1 LEVVDDE
8 GAGVALGGSRERAV
22 LALLLLS
29 PNRVVSAER
38 LADDLW
44 GDRPPEGTAHALRV
58 HVSRLRK
65 MLREAGA
72 EGIVVTQPPGYLVRV
87 DPAAV
92 DAIRFESFVAQAR
105 EQAAGGDQEQAAA
118 ILREALGLWRG
129 PALADVAD
137 APLARAEAARLEEGR
152 LTALEDRVEADLA
165 CGRHGQLVA
174 ELDALT
180 RAHPLRERLWAQ
192 RMVALYRAGRQ
203 AEALRAYQEL
213 RAMLGEE
220 LGLEPSGTL
229 QRLEGAILRHEPE
242 LDWPPAGTAE
252 HPSIPV
258 RPVPSV
264 PGGVVTFLFTD
275 LVGSTELLDS
285 LGEDAAEA
293 LRRTYFSLLRRAV
306 ADAGGEEVK
315 SLGDGLMVVFAS
327 PLAALRC
334 SVAIQEA
341 IAEHN
346 RSTEHVLRVRVG
358 LHAGEPV
365 QAEEDFFGTAVVV
378 AKRLC
383 DQAEGGQ
390 ILASALVA
398 DLVGSRGGFQLASLG
413 PLTVKGLASPVPTV
427 TVEWQSPEAEDEE
440 PGRGREPL
448 PAPPMPALLTEM
460 GRLFVGRDPELK
472 QLDQLWMEA
481 EAGELRLA
489 LLSGEPGVGKT
500 RLAGEFARRV
510 HTDGSTVLAG
520 RCDEDLGVPYQPFVE
535 ALQHFVQHAPPP
547 QLGRR
552 LGRRAGELV
561 RVHPDLA
568 ERLRGLAPPLRSDP
582 ETERYR
588 LFEAVA
594 GWLAAA
600 SSDQPILLVLD
611 DLQWAT
617 KPTLLLLRHV
627 MRSAERR
634 HLLILGIY
642 RDSELSHDHPL
653 VELLADFRRQ
663 PDVERLGLSGLDEA
677 DIARFMAQ
685 AAGHDLDDEFLALA
699 RIIHSETEGNPFFV
713 REVIRHLTETGGIE
727 QRDGRWGTRLP
738 VDELIVPE
746 GIREVVGRRLGRLS
760 DDANHALRVAAVA
773 GPEFELPVVGAA
785 GELEEESLLSA
796 LEEAIVAR
804 LLVEVPG
811 PVPRHRFTHAL
822 VRGTL
827 YAGLS
832 AARRVTLHRKVA
844 EAIETVHPASDDHLP
859 ALAYHWARAAAPAAE
874 TDRAVDY
881 AARAG
886 DRALAQLAHDE
897 AAAYYA
903 SALEL
908 LDATGADPD
917 DPRRLE
923 LLISRGEAQRRAGDP
938 GHRETLLDAAQLAK
952 ERGDAQALARAA
964 LANSRGNMYS
974 SAFSIDT
981 ARVAVL
987 EAAIDAMSREDPAL
1001 RARLLANLG
1010 LELCWEADPR
1020 RRMAL
1025 SDEALGVARE
1035 LGDHRTL
1042 SHVLLAR
1049 DYTITAADN
1058 VDERLAATTE
1068 LLALAEV
1075 LEDPVVTSRAL
1086 TLRLKAAMERADVA
1100 EVEHCLAR
1108 NQAVVTDLGQPALT
1122 WSVMVQHAGLTLLR
1136 GDLATAEA
1144 EILAAYEHAMAT
1156 GQPDATIFFIAQH
1169 LLLRLDQGR
1178 LPEIE
1183 ETVRQVVERTGSPA
1197 VKAVYGNLLTE
1208 TDRWHEAGEVF
1219 DGLAATGFAAPPN
1232 NVLWLRN
1239 AAECACLCA
1248 RLGKAASAP
1257 TLRSMLEPYADQL
1270 VVIAQGGAISG
1281 SVAHYLGLL
1290 AATTRDWNDA
1300 EAYFAAAAATYERI
1314 GAPAWLART
1323 RLEWARMLLARAEAK
1338 DGERASDLLQHALA
1352 TARELGLVTIER
1364 EAASLLHDTT
1374 AFSGPQGP

>member
-1 LEVVDDE
+1 VEFRILGPLEVVDDG
-8 GAGVALGGSRERAV
+8 GAGLAVGGSRERAV

-29 PNRVVSAER
+29 ANRVVSSER
-38 LADDLW
+38 LAEDLW
-44 GDRPPEGTAHALRV
+44 GERPPDGAAHALRV

-65 MLREAGA
+65 ALREAGCD
-72 EGIVVTQPPGYLVRV
+72 EIVVTQAPGYLVRV

-92 DAIRFESFVAQAR
+92 DAARFESLVAMAR
-105 EQAAGGDQEQAAA
+105 EQAAGGDQGQAAA
-118 ILREALGLWRG
+118 TLRTALGLWRG

-137 APLARAEAARLEEGR
+137 APLARAEAARLEEAR
-152 LTALEDRVEADLA
+152 LAALEDRVEADLA

-213 RAMLGEE
+213 RTFLGEE
-220 LGLEPSGTL
+220 LGLEPSSTL
-229 QRLEGAILRHEPE
+229 QSLEGAILRHEPE
-242 LDWPPAGTAE
+242 LDWPPAGSAERVPMPTA
-252 HPSIPV
+252 PV
-258 RPVPSV
+258 SSV

-285 LGEDAAEA
+285 LGEDAAED
-293 LRRTYFSLLRRAV
+293 LRRTYFSLLRQAV

-315 SLGDGLMVVFAS
+315 NLGDGLMMVFSS

-346 RSTEHVLRVRVG
+346 RSTVQHGLRVRVG

-365 QAEEDFFGTAVVV
+365 RAENDFFGTAVVV

-383 DQAEGGQ
+383 DRAEGGQ
-390 ILASALVA
+390 ILASGLVA
-398 DLVGSRGGFQLASLG
+398 DLVGSRGGYRFASLG
-413 PLTVKGLASPVPTV
+413 PLTLKGLASPVPTV
-427 TVEWQSPEAEDEE
+427 ALEWQGPEAEHEE
-440 PGRGREPL
+440 LERAGEPQGAL
-448 PAPPMPALLTEM
+448 PMPALLTEM

-472 QLDQLWMEA
+472 QLERLWMEA
-481 EAGELRLA
+481 EAEEPRLA
-489 LLSGEPGVGKT
+489 FLSGEPGVGKT

-510 HTDGSTVLAG
+510 HSNGSTVLAG

-535 ALQHFVQHAPPP
+535 ALHHFVQHTAPT

-552 LGRRAGELV
+552 LGRGAGELV
-561 RVHPDLA
+561 RIYPELA

-594 GWLAAA
+594 AWLAAA
-600 SSDQPILLVLD
+600 STNQPVLLVLD

-627 MRSAERR
+627 MRSAEPRR
-634 HLLILGIY
+634 LLILGIY
-642 RDSELSHDHPL
+642 RDTELAADHPL
-653 VELLADFRRQ
+653 VELLADLRRR
-663 PDVERLGLSGLDEA
+663 PGVERLGLSGLDET
-677 DIARFMAQ
+677 DVVRFMTR
-685 AAGHDLDDEFLALA
+685 AAGHDLDDEVLGLA
-699 RIIHSETEGNPFFV
+699 RIIHTETEGNPFFV

-738 VDELIVPE
+738 AGELVVPE

-760 DDANHALRVAAVA
+760 GDANHALRVAAVV
-773 GPEFELPVVGAA
+773 GPEFDLPVIGAA
-785 GELEEESLLSA
+785 GELGDETLLSA
-796 LEEAIVAR
+796 LEEAMAAR
-804 LLVEVPG
+804 LVVEVPG
-811 PVPRHRFTHAL
+811 PMPRHRFTHAL

-827 YAGLS
+827 YGSLS
-832 AARRVTLHRKVA
+832 TARRVTLHRKVA
-844 EAIETVHPASDDHLP
+844 EAIEALHPASDDHLP

-874 TDRAVDY
+874 TDRAVSY
-881 AARAG
+881 ATRAG

-908 LDATGADPD
+908 LDASGADAD

-938 GHRETLLDAAQLAK
+938 SHRETLLEAAHLA
-952 ERGDAQALARAA
+952 EQRGDGPALARAA

-974 SAFSIDT
+974 AAFSVDT
-981 ARVAVL
+981 ARVAAL
-987 EAAIDAMSREDPAL
+987 EAAIDAMGRGDLAL

-1025 SDEALGVARE
+1025 SDEALGAARE

-1042 SHVLLAR
+1042 AHVLLAR
-1049 DYTITAADN
+1049 DYTITAPDN

-1086 TLRLKAAMERADVA
+1086 TLRLKAAMELADLA
-1100 EVEHCLAR
+1100 EVERCLAR
-1108 NQAVVTDLGQPALT
+1108 NQALVTDLGQPGLT

-1156 GQPDATIFFIAQH
+1156 GQPDAAIFFIAQH
-1169 LLLRLDQGR
+1169 FLLRLDQGR

-1183 ETVRQVVERTGSPA
+1183 ETLRQVVERTGSPG
-1197 VKAVYGNLLTE
+1197 VKAAYGNGLAE
-1208 TDRWHEAGEVF
+1208 ADRWHEAGEIF
-1219 DGLAATGFAAPPN
+1219 DELAATGFAAPPN
-1232 NVLWLRN
+1232 NVLWLRS
-1239 AAECACLCA
+1239 ATECACLCA

-1270 VVIAQGGAISG
+1270 VVVAQGGAVSG
-1281 SVAHYLGLL
+1281 SVAYYLGLL
-1290 AATTRDWNDA
+1290 ATTTTDWNDA
-1300 EAYFAAAAATYERI
+1300 EAYFTASAAIYERM
-1314 GAPAWLART
+1314 GAPTWLART
-1323 RLEWARMLLARAEAK
+1323 QLEWGRMLLAR
-1338 DGERASDLLQHALA
+1338 GEPGDDKRADELLHRALG
-1352 TARELGLVTIER
+1352 TARELGLPYVER
-1364 EAASLLHDTT
+1364 SAASLL
-1374 AFSGPQGP
+1374 S

>member
-1 LEVVDDE
+1 VEFRILGPLEVVGDG
-8 GAGVALGGSRERAV
+8 GAGLAVGGSRERSV

-29 PNRVVSAER
+29 ANRVVSSER
-38 LADDLW
+38 LAEDLW
-44 GDRPPEGTAHALRV
+44 GERPPDGPAHALRV

-65 MLREAGA
+65 ALREAGCD
-72 EGIVVTQPPGYLVRV
+72 EIVVTQAPGYLVRV

-92 DAIRFESFVAQAR
+92 DAVRFESLVATAR
-105 EQAAGGDQEQAAA
+105 EQAAGGDQGQAAA
-118 ILREALGLWRG
+118 TLRTALGLWRG

-137 APLARAEAARLEEGR
+137 APLARAEAARLEEAR
-152 LTALEDRVEADLA
+152 LAALEDRVEADLA

-192 RMVALYRAGRQ
+192 RVVALYRAGRQ

-213 RAMLGEE
+213 RTFLGEE
-220 LGLEPSGTL
+220 LGLEPSSTL
-229 QRLEGAILRHEPE
+229 QNLEGAILRHEPE
-242 LDWPPAGTAE
+242 LDWPPAGSAERVPTALV
-252 HPSIPV
+252 S
-258 RPVPSV
+258 SV

-285 LGEDAAEA
+285 LGEDAAED
-293 LRRTYFSLLRRAV
+293 LRRTYFSLLRQAV

-315 SLGDGLMVVFAS
+315 NLGDGLMMVFSS

-346 RSTEHVLRVRVG
+346 RSTVQHGLRVRVG

-365 QAEEDFFGTAVVV
+365 RAENDFFGTAVVV

-390 ILASALVA
+390 ILASGLVA
-398 DLVGSRGGFQLASLG
+398 DLAGSRGGYRFASLG
-413 PLTVKGLASPVPTV
+413 PLTLKGLASPVPTV
-427 TVEWQSPEAEDEE
+427 ALEWQGPEAEDEE
-440 PGRGREPL
+440 LERAGEPQ
-448 PAPPMPALLTEM
+448 PALPMPALLTEM

-472 QLDQLWMEA
+472 QLERLWMEA
-481 EAGELRLA
+481 EAGEPRLA
-489 LLSGEPGVGKT
+489 FLSGEPGVGKT

-510 HTDGSTVLAG
+510 HSDGSTVLAG

-535 ALQHFVQHAPPP
+535 ALHHFVQHTAPT
-547 QLGRR
+547 QLARR
-552 LGRRAGELV
+552 LGGRAGELV
-561 RVHPDLA
+561 RIYPELA

-588 LFEAVA
+588 LFEATA
-594 GWLAAA
+594 AWLAAA
-600 SSDQPILLVLD
+600 STNQPVLLVLD

-627 MRSAERR
+627 MRSAEPRR
-634 HLLILGIY
+634 LLILGIY
-642 RDSELSHDHPL
+642 RDTELAADHPL
-653 VELLADFRRQ
+653 VELLADLRRR
-663 PDVERLGLSGLDEA
+663 PGVERLGLSGLDET
-677 DIARFMAQ
+677 DIVRFMAQ
-685 AAGHDLDDEFLALA
+685 AAGHDLNDEVLALA
-699 RIIHSETEGNPFFV
+699 RIIHTETEGNPFFV

-738 VDELIVPE
+738 AGELVVPE

-760 DDANHALRVAAVA
+760 GDANHALRVAAVV
-773 GPEFELPVVGAA
+773 GPEFELPVIGAA
-785 GELEEESLLSA
+785 GELKEESLLSA
-796 LEEAIVAR
+796 LEEAVAAR
-804 LLVEVPG
+804 LVVEVPG
-811 PVPRHRFTHAL
+811 PMPRHRFTHAL

-827 YAGLS
+827 YGSLS
-832 AARRVTLHRKVA
+832 TARRVTLHRKVA
-844 EAIETVHPASDDHLP
+844 EAIEAVHPASDDHLP

-908 LDATGADPD
+908 LDATGADAD

-938 GHRETLLDAAQLAK
+938 GHRETLLDAAHLAEQRK
-952 ERGDAQALARAA
+952 DAQALARAA

-974 SAFSIDT
+974 AALSVDA
-981 ARVAVL
+981 ARVAAL
-987 EAAIDAMSREDPAL
+987 EAAIDAMGREDLAL

-1025 SDEALGVARE
+1025 SDEALGIARE

-1042 SHVLLAR
+1042 AHVLLAR
-1049 DYTITAADN
+1049 DYVITAPDN
-1058 VDERLAATTE
+1058 VDERLAVTTE

-1086 TLRLKAAMERADVA
+1086 ALRLKAAMELADLA
-1100 EVEHCLAR
+1100 EVERCLAR
-1108 NQAVVTDLGQPALT
+1108 NQNVVTDLGQPALT
-1122 WSVMVQHAGLTLLR
+1122 WSVMNQHAGLTLLR

-1144 EILAAYEHAMAT
+1144 EIFAAYEHAMVT
-1156 GQPDATIFFIAQH
+1156 GQPDAPIFFMCQH
-1169 LLLRLDQGR
+1169 FLLRLDQGR
-1178 LPEIE
+1178 LPELE
-1183 ETVRQVVERTGSPA
+1183 ETIRHLHERTGHPA
-1197 VKAVYGNLLTE
+1197 GKARYGYVLSE
-1208 TDRWHEAGEVF
+1208 AGRWHEAGEMF
-1219 DGLAATGFAAPPN
+1219 DELAATGFAVPPN
-1232 NVLWLRN
+1232 NVLWLLS
-1239 AAECACLCA
+1239 ATECAILCA

-1281 SVAHYLGLL
+1281 SVAYYLGLL
-1290 AATTRDWNDA
+1290 AATMTDWNDA
-1300 EAYFAAAAATYERI
+1300 EAYFAASVETYERI

-1323 RLEWARMLLARAEAK
+1323 HLEWGRMLLAR
-1338 DGERASDLLQHALA
+1338 GEPGDDKRADELLHRALG
-1352 TARELGLVTIER
+1352 TARELGLPNVER
-1364 EAASLLHDTT
+1364 STASLLASAT
-1374 AFSGPQGP
+1374 